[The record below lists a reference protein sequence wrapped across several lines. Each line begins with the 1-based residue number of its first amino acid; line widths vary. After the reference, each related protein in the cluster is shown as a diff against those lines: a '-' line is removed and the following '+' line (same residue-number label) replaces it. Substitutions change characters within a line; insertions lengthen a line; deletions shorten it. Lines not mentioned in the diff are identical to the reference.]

1 VCPPGSLEET
11 PGSTAPV
18 GDRDRRREVLTVRTQ
33 AVAAVARAGKRP
45 SEPGRALLVTAAASR
60 REVEQV
66 RQSLEERDELLT
78 ELGEA
83 QSRAERIG
91 GRLARTLE
99 SITDAFYTLD
109 REWRF
114 TYVNHEAERIQ
125 QRTRAELLG
134 RSVWDV
140 FPEAVGTVFDL
151 QFHHAMASGETVT
164 FEAFYPPLDLW
175 AAVRAFPSED
185 GLGVFFLDVSAA
197 KKAEAALL
205 ASERRYRA
213 LFERSGDA
221 ILIADD
227 SGRYVDANIAA
238 AVLLG
243 LPCAEIIGHRL
254 NDFLAEPTSEEQQE
268 AAWQAFR
275 AAGEL
280 HGQVRVRRPNGEIR
294 DTEFNA
300 VADTSPGLH
309 FGEFRDVTERQRQER
324 SSAQRRRLLAALRR
338 LPQGDEPE
346 HAANAICVELVA
358 NGDFPSAAIYPF
370 GTEDETTALGAR
382 LHDGRGIGALP
393 PLSKGRLAALEV
405 KAHGGAWVED
415 ISGPDDG
422 SPRARIAQLGIRA
435 LALAPIESEGQLVAL
450 LVAGAD
456 ETAAELAQRLPALV
470 EFAALA
476 SSLLG
481 PGLRQ
486 RSQRTIERNR
496 IRQIIATSAFRPVFQ
511 PIVEMTTSAVLGYEA
526 LTRFSNGTPPDEVF
540 QAAAD
545 AGLGL
550 ELEAVTIE
558 VALDAAAPLRADC
571 FLDIN
576 VSPDLVMARKPLQ
589 GLLRRSAPGV
599 VLEITEHVDVQNYVT
614 LREAL
619 ASMGGEVRFAVDDAG
634 AGFASPRHI
643 LELAPSHVKLDR
655 ALVARIDTDPARQAL
670 VAGLVHFATEIE
682 VMLIAEG
689 VETEAERQVL
699 LRLGVHVGQGYLL
712 GRPAPAADLAGKAGQ
727 AFPTRG
733 NARQRTTARS

>member
-1 VCPPGSLEET
+1 LP
-11 PGSTAPV
+11 
-18 GDRDRRREVLTVRTQ
+18 
-33 AVAAVARAGKRP
+33 AG
-45 SEPGRALLVTAAASR
+45 AAAKAEA
-60 REVEQV
+60 REVELV
-66 RQSLEERDELLT
+66 RQSLEERDDLLSELR
-78 ELGEA
+78 EA
-83 QSRAERIG
+83 QTRAERIG

-140 FPEAVGTVFDL
+140 FPEAVGTVFDAE
-151 QFHHAMASGETVT
+151 FHRAVTTGETVT
-164 FEAFYPPLDLW
+164 FEAYYPPLDLW
-175 AAVRAFPSED
+175 ASVRAFPSED
-185 GLGVFFLDVSAA
+185 GLGVFFLDVNAA
-197 KKAEAALL
+197 KTAEAALL

-227 SGRYVDANIAA
+227 SGRYVDANVAA
-238 AVLLG
+238 SVLLG
-243 LPCAEIIGHRL
+243 LPCAEIVGQRL
-254 NDFLAEPTSEEQQE
+254 NDFLAEPTSEPEQE
-268 AAWQAFR
+268 AAWQAFK

-280 HGQVRVRRPNGEIR
+280 HGQVRVRRPDGEIR
-294 DTEFNA
+294 ETEFNA
-300 VADTSPGLH
+300 VANTSPGLH
-309 FGEFRDVTERQRQER
+309 FGEFRDVTEHQRQER
-324 SSAQRRRLLAALRR
+324 SSAQRRRLLAALRL

-346 HAANAICVELVA
+346 HAANAICVELVT

-382 LHDGRGIGALP
+382 LHDGRGIAALP
-393 PLSKGRLAALEV
+393 PLSKGRLAAFEV
-405 KAHGGAWVED
+405 QARDGAWVED
-415 ISGPDDG
+415 IDGPDDS
-422 SPRARIAQLGIRA
+422 SPRSRIARLGIRA
-435 LALAPIESEGQLVAL
+435 LAFAPIESEGRLVAL
-450 LVAGAD
+450 LVAGAN
-456 ETAAELAQRLPALV
+456 ETAVELGQRLPALV

-486 RSQRTIERNR
+486 RSQRTIERKR
-496 IRQIIATSAFRPVFQ
+496 IREIIMTLAFRPVFQ
-511 PIVEMTTSAVLGYEA
+511 PIVDMTTSEVLGYEA
-526 LTRFSNGTPPDEVF
+526 LTRFSDGTPPDEVF

-558 VALDAAAPLRADC
+558 VALDAAAPLPADC

-589 GLLRRSAPGV
+589 GLLRRAALGV
-599 VLEITEHVDVQNYVT
+599 VLEITEHVDVQDYVI

-619 ASMGGEVRFAVDDAG
+619 ACLGSDVRLAVDDAG
-634 AGFASPRHI
+634 AGFASLRHI

-655 ALVARIDTDPARQAL
+655 ALVTRIDTDPARQAL
-670 VAGLVHFATEIE
+670 VAGLVHFANEIK

-689 VETEAERQVL
+689 VETDAERETL
-699 LRLGVHVGQGYLL
+699 LRLGVRVGQGYLL
-712 GRPAPAADLAGKAGQ
+712 GRPAPAADVAAGTGHDLR
-727 AFPTRG
+727 TRG
-733 NARQRTTARS
+733 NARQRSLSSHPRHRRAR